1 MTGDLAAFDAPFFSI
16 PPAEAACID
25 PQQRI
30 LLETSYRALENGE
43 SQSRQTV
50 LTQANV
56 CASIAGIPIENISG
70 TKTSVHIGCFSHEY
84 EIMFARDPEALAK
97 YQASGTGPAMLA
109 NRLSWFYNLHG
120 PSIALDTA
128 CSSSMNALYLAV
140 QNLRSSETS
149 LVCRHPVHSEVK
161 PRRPLTRT

>member
-30 LLETSYRALENGE
+30 LLETSYRALENGK
-43 SQSRQTV
+43 SQSYQNWAAR
-50 LTQANV
+50 ANY
-56 CASIAGIPIENISG
+56 CASPAGIPIETISG

-128 CSSSMNALYLAV
+128 CSSSINALYLAV
-140 QNLRSSETS
+140 QNLRSYETN
-149 LVCRHPVHSEVK
+149 LVR
-161 PRRPLTRT
+161 RRPLHLRV

>member
-1 MTGDLAAFDAPFFSI
+1 MNCRGGNFLTGDLAAFDAPFFSI
-16 PPAEAACID
+16 SPAEAACID

-43 SQSRQTV
+43 SQSEQTI
-50 LTQANV
+50 LAHANSSD
-56 CASIAGIPIENISG
+56 SIAGIPIETISG
-70 TKTSVHIGCFSHEY
+70 TKTSVHVGCFSHEY

-109 NRLSWFYNLHG
+109 NRLSWFYNVHG

-128 CSSSMNALYLAV
+128 CSSSVNALYLAI
-140 QNLRSSETS
+140 QNLRSGETN
-149 LVCRHPVHSEVK
+149 LVCRHPVH
-161 PRRPLTRT
+161 